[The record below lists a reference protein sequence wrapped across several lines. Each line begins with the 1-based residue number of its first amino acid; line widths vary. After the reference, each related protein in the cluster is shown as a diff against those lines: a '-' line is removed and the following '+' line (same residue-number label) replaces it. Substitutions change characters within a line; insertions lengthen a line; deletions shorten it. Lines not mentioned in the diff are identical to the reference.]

1 MTWQPWPPPETMR
14 CLVVREAD
22 GNRYVDVI
30 VYVHE
35 PESGLPP
42 YPSQVGNSHWMPL
55 PAPPELTSVTH

>member
-1 MTWQPWPPPETMR
+1 MTDWQPWPPPETMR
-14 CLVVREAD
+14 CLVVREVPD

-30 VYVHE
+30 AYVHE

-55 PAPPELTSVTH
+55 PSPPEVK